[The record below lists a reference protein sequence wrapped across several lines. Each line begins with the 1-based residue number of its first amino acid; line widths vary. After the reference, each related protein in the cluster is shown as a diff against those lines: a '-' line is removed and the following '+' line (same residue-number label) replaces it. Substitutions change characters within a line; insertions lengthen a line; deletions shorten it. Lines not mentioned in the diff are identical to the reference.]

1 MGPLLSTHPV
11 ARRHFGGVAA
21 LVVSLF
27 CSLLIVL
34 AFVLDFG
41 GAELAL
47 LAAAYPMLIS
57 VPAAVVMLRNARIKE
72 TFELHEG
79 GLARVRAGVRQ
90 AWTWDQVRAIDVT
103 TRGTDLMCAVRF
115 DDDELISFSGSD
127 TDDSLAIHDALFEH
141 RSDALEHRAKRERR
155 AALVSAMS
163 AITLAGAGGAGAA
176 AWVFATTPKGE
187 GAVHFGLA
195 MFAVVGF
202 ATAVITGILLIAVL
216 LAPRPD

>member
-47 LAAAYPMLIS
+47 LAAVYPMLLS
-57 VPAAVVMLRNARIKE
+57 VPAAVVMLRNARIPE

-115 DDDELISFSGSD
+115 DDDEVISFSGLD

-155 AALVSAMS
+155 APIVSVMS
-163 AITLAGAGGAGAA
+163 GITLAGLGGVGVA
-176 AWVFATTPKGE
+176 AWAFVHVPADEGTTL
-187 GAVHFGLA
+187 FGLA
-195 MFAVVGF
+195 MFGVVGC